1 MYKFQQKLKGLKEK
15 IKKQN
20 KEDFGNIFVDKKFL
34 ESRKEQIHKQGMNE
48 GCTTKLLKEE
58 ESMCNRI

>member
-34 ESRKEQIHKQGMNE
+34 ESGKEQIHKQGMNE
-48 GCTTKLLKEE
+48 GYTTKLPK
-58 ESMCNRI
+58 